1 MSSATSTSLPAAD
14 KQRLA
19 VKRQRARSVAIA
31 VSLALLV
38 SLFYA
43 ATLVRLGSSGV
54 MRVTAEA
61 SHK

>member
-1 MSSATSTSLPAAD
+1 MSSATATSLPAAD

-19 VKRQRARSVAIA
+19 AKRQRARSVAIA

-43 ATLVRLGSSGV
+43 ATLVRLGWGGV

>member
-1 MSSATSTSLPAAD
+1 MAATATPLTPAD

-31 VSLALLV
+31 VSLGLLV

-54 MRVTAEA
+54 MRTTAELN
-61 SHK
+61 HK